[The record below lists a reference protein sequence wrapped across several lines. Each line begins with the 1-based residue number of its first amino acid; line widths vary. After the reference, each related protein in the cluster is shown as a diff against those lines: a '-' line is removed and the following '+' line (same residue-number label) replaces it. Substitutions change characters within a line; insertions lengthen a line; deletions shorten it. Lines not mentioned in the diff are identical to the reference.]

1 MIARA
6 AMLKAWN
13 RTNFI
18 IIDPLV
24 VGAGSMADRWR
35 TLKPGVGM
43 RDMKANL
50 NFSSLRL
57 LSALINGLGGPLLG
71 KTRKHLLATALL
83 ILTLT
88 DSLRPTD
95 SITSM
100 AIASSI

>member
-6 AMLKAWN
+6 AMLKARN

-43 RDMKANL
+43 REMKANL
-50 NFSSLRL
+50 NFSEYFLEIITGVHSSTASEIRL
-57 LSALINGLGGPLLG
+57 GEN
-71 KTRKHLLATALL
+71 RKHLLGPAHAPGQ
-83 ILTLT
+83 T
-88 DSLRPTD
+88 DRHRLNAD
-95 SITSM
+95 ENL
-100 AIASSI
+100 

>member
-1 MIARA
+1 
-6 AMLKAWN
+6 MLKARN

-50 NFSSLRL
+50 NFSEYFLEIVKCTHKRPRR
-57 LSALINGLGGPLLG
+57 SAFGENQ
-71 KTRKHLLATALL
+71 KTFARYG
-83 ILTLT
+83 LT
-88 DSLRPTD
+88 DSDPN
-95 SITSM
+95 
-100 AIASSI
+100 